1 MNDVINIF
9 YLVATPQKLFLR
21 FVLLNEGRKYEL
33 YFSSNGVNL
42 EYEVKRSSHRD
53 IIASMKIKNIIMRSN
68 FDIYIYIYAAMF
80 LVSIMSRSNIRIIYI
95 YAHQYQKKYCIWFP
109 CLCMTA
115 VLFAKNKSI
124 KISVNLKKD
133 QRGNND

>member
-53 IIASMKIKNIIMRSN
+53 IIASMKIKNIIMRTN
-68 FDIYIYIYAAMF
+68 FDIYICSHVF
-80 LVSIMSRSNIRIIYI
+80 SFHNEQFEV
-95 YAHQYQKKYCIWFP
+95 
-109 CLCMTA
+109 
-115 VLFAKNKSI
+115 
-124 KISVNLKKD
+124 
-133 QRGNND
+133 

>member
-68 FDIYIYIYAAMF
+68 FDIYIYAAMF
-80 LVSIMSRSNIRIIYI
+80 LVSIMS
-95 YAHQYQKKYCIWFP
+95 
-109 CLCMTA
+109 TA
-115 VLFAKNKSI
+115 I
-124 KISVNLKKD
+124 
-133 QRGNND
+133 

>member
-9 YLVATPQKLFLR
+9 YLVATPQKLFFM

-53 IIASMKIKNIIMRSN
+53 IIASMKIKNIIMRSK
-68 FDIYIYIYAAMF
+68 FDIYICSHVFSFHNEQVEYMF
-80 LVSIMSRSNIRIIYI
+80 VCASIT
-95 YAHQYQKKYCIWFP
+95 KKYCIWFP

>member
-9 YLVATPQKLFLR
+9 HLVATPQKLFLR
-21 FVLLNEGRKYEL
+21 FVLPNEGRIYEL

-68 FDIYIYIYAAMF
+68 FDIYM
-80 LVSIMSRSNIRIIYI
+80 
-95 YAHQYQKKYCIWFP
+95 QP
-109 CLCMTA
+109 C
-115 VLFAKNKSI
+115 F
-124 KISVNLKKD
+124 
-133 QRGNND
+133 